1 MGCHFLIKRIFLTQG
16 LNPGLLHCRHILY
29 RWATREAF
37 ALSRA
42 ILWLVTRS
50 KVSWTVPNPYPQG
63 VSEKHDYSTFGW
75 LPLQWKYFLNPWP
88 VCVRDFMNKC
98 IDCELTPLATRISHK
113 HFIEMQ
119 DELFLHL
126 RDRHVTWFRDE
137 RNELAMLPDS
147 YSVGSASNSST
158 KSSILKIGSIL
169 PTLQAILLFLW
180 SKCLMLCELS
190 GLLFSMIS
198 SNLVYDSYYNL
209 W

>member
-1 MGCHFLIKRIFLTQG
+1 MQESWSGLPFPYKDDLLDPRDWG

-50 KVSWTVPNPYPQG
+50 KVSWTIPNPYPQE

-88 VCVRDFMNKC
+88 VCVHDFMNKC
-98 IDCELTPLATRISHK
+98 IDCELTPLVTRVSCK
-113 HFIEMQ
+113 NFIEMQ

-126 RDRHVTWFRDE
+126 ETGMSHDLEMKEMNYPCYQIH
-137 RNELAMLPDS
+137 
-147 YSVGSASNSST
+147 
-158 KSSILKIGSIL
+158 
-169 PTLQAILLFLW
+169 ILL
-180 SKCLMLCELS
+180 
-190 GLLFSMIS
+190 GLLVIHLQNHQF
-198 SNLVYDSYYNL
+198 
-209 W
+209 